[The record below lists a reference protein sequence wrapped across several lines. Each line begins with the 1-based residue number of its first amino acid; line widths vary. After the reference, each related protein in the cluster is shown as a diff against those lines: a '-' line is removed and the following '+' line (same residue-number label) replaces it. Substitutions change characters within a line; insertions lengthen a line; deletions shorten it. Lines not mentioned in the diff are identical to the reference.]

1 MTHTGVGPTQVN
13 GLLTAL
19 NIPAISTRTLQCRQ
33 NETGMAIEKMAE
45 ETIQDVL
52 GDEIQATL
60 QYEFFHSV
68 SAGFFL
74 SVSLTYHS
82 KFSNLSFQNKCTCIS
97 VLTSLDS

>member
-1 MTHTGVGPTQVN
+1 MTHTGVGPTQVI

-19 NIPAISTRTLQCRQ
+19 NIPAISTRTLQGRQ
-33 NETGMAIEKMAE
+33 NETGMAIEKVAE

-68 SAGFFL
+68 SASFFFINF
-74 SVSLTYHS
+74 S
-82 KFSNLSFQNKCTCIS
+82 KHIIVSFQIEFSEQMYLHLGT
-97 VLTSLDS
+97 